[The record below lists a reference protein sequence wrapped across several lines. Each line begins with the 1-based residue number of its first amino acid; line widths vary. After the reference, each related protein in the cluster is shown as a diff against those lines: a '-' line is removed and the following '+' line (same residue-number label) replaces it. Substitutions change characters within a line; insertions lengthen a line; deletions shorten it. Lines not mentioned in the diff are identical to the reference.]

1 MMTLVGSLKAN
12 ADRKG
17 AEALVKKYCDGMT
30 DLRKLITERWLR
42 SPRSSYVYSGTL

>member
-30 DLRKLITERWLR
+30 DLRELITERWLR